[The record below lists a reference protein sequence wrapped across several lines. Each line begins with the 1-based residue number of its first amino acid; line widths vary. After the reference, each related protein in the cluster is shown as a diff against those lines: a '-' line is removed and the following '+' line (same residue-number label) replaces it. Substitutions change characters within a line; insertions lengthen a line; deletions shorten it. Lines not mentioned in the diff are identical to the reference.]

1 MVRRA
6 AMRGAAVAA
15 LLVVLFVELL
25 AVNVRTSM
33 SWDEGHHL
41 FDGYTILKHHD
52 FGLNPEVPPF
62 AKVVAAV
69 PVLPMQL
76 YEPVQQ
82 GRSSQLEAYIDGR
95 DFLFKNDANGLL
107 LRGRIAISLFAV
119 VLGLLVFLMGQEMFD
134 TRTGLLAL
142 GLLVFDPNLLAH
154 GALVTT
160 DSAITCLVFA
170 SVFAWYRYTVRGAW
184 WRLVLTGVV
193 VGLAL
198 AVKFTGIFLAPV
210 LVLMVV
216 VELME
221 LRQWRL
227 VQRRCAELAVVACV
241 AYGVLWSCYGF
252 RYATRPDGLVQN
264 PTLGSYLQEYARVGR
279 PGVLQALARWHA
291 LPEAYLWGLANTKL
305 TEDRNVSY
313 LFGTLHRHGQWM
325 YFPSA
330 FVIKSTLPLL
340 GLMVLAGFV
349 AFRERGVRWRW
360 LMLLVPVVV
369 FLGFAMQS
377 NMNIGVRHILP
388 IYPFLYLIG
397 ASALSVAMAWDRRL
411 GWRWIWVAAAVMVF
425 QVVTS
430 VRCFPA
436 YIAYANEAWGGPKN
450 VHRYLS
456 DSNSDWG
463 QQLKTVA
470 EYLRERHVTDC
481 WMAYTASGVVDEHYY
496 GVPCR
501 PLPTMVN
508 LWWIPVPMSVPKEID
523 GPVLI
528 SDDDLEGV
536 DLQFGQ
542 ANQYAQFKE
551 MTPTAVLDGGVL
563 VYDGHFAV
571 PMASALVDAARPKV
585 EGSGAAKK

>member
-1 MVRRA
+1 
-6 AMRGAAVAA
+6 
-15 LLVVLFVELL
+15 
-25 AVNVRTSM
+25 
-33 SWDEGHHL
+33 
-41 FDGYTILKHHD
+41 
-52 FGLNPEVPPF
+52 
-62 AKVVAAV
+62 
-69 PVLPMQL
+69 
-76 YEPVQQ
+76 
-82 GRSSQLEAYIDGR
+82 
-95 DFLFKNDANGLL
+95 
-107 LRGRIAISLFAV
+107 
-119 VLGLLVFLMGQEMFD
+119 
-134 TRTGLLAL
+134 
-142 GLLVFDPNLLAH
+142 
-154 GALVTT
+154 
-160 DSAITCLVFA
+160 
-170 SVFAWYRYTVRGAW
+170 
-184 WRLVLTGVV
+184 
-193 VGLAL
+193 
-198 AVKFTGIFLAPV
+198 
-210 LVLMVV
+210 
-216 VELME
+216 
-221 LRQWRL
+221 
-227 VQRRCAELAVVACV
+227 
-241 AYGVLWSCYGF
+241 
-252 RYATRPDGLVQN
+252 
-264 PTLGSYLQEYARVGR
+264 
-279 PGVLQALARWHA
+279 
-291 LPEAYLWGLANTKL
+291 
-305 TEDRNVSY
+305 
-313 LFGTLHRHGQWM
+313 
-325 YFPSA
+325 
-330 FVIKSTLPLL
+330 LPLL